1 MQTNPSP
8 SKPFVVPVFLPH
20 AGCPHRCV
28 FCNQHST
35 TGQDEALP
43 SLSAI
48 RRTIREFLA
57 HRKERARHTEISFY
71 GGNFLGLAP
80 ELITLLLATAAGF
93 VQEGQADGIRFSTR
107 PDTIDAARLKLI
119 ARFPVTTVELG
130 VQSMNDAVL
139 QQSQRGH
146 TAQSVREAVALLKTR
161 PYRIGLQMMVGLPG
175 DTPATALATARQIA
189 DLAPQ
194 FVRIYPT
201 LVLRG
206 SHLALRHFRG
216 EYTPLP
222 LEAAV
227 ALVADLYQIFHRH
240 DIAVARM
247 GLQAGPELSP
257 DADLV
262 AGPFHPAFGEMVQ
275 SALWLDAISRHLEK
289 EGLQKGDVV
298 LEAPA
303 RLLSQ
308 IKGQK
313 DFNLLDLLQK
323 HQLRSLEVRAN
334 PDLAEETVRINGQPC
349 ARW

>member
-1 MQTNPSP
+1 METKTSLA
-8 SKPFVVPVFLPH
+8 SPFVVPVFLPH

-28 FCNQHST
+28 FCNQRST
-35 TGQDEALP
+35 TGQEESLP
-43 SLSAI
+43 SVNAV

-57 HRKERARHTEISFY
+57 HRKERTRRTEISFY
-71 GGNFLGLAP
+71 GGNFLGLSP
-80 ELITLLLATAAGF
+80 ELISLLLATATAF
-93 VQEGQADGIRFSTR
+93 VQSGEADGIRFSTR
-107 PDTIDAARLKLI
+107 PDTIDAPRMKLI

-139 QQSQRGH
+139 RQSQRGH
-146 TAQSVREAVALLKTR
+146 TAQAVREAVALLRRR
-161 PYRIGLQMMVGLPG
+161 PYALGLQMMVGLPG
-175 DTPATALATARQIA
+175 DAPATALATARQIA
-189 DLAPQ
+189 DLGPD

-206 SHLALRHFRG
+206 SLLASQHARG
-216 EYTPLP
+216 EYEPLT

-227 ALVADLYQIFHRH
+227 ALVADIYQIFHRH

-247 GLQAGPELSP
+247 GLQAGPELAP

-289 EGLQKGDVV
+289 EGLQGGEVV

-313 DFNLLDLLQK
+313 DFNLLDLLQR
-323 HQLRSLEVRAN
+323 HQLRSLEVQAN
-334 PDLAEETVRINGQPC
+334 PALAEDTLRINGQTC
-349 ARW
+349 SRW

>member
-1 MQTNPSP
+1 MQTNPTP

-28 FCNQHST
+28 FCNQQAT
-35 TGQDEALP
+35 TGQEERLP
-43 SLSAI
+43 AVSVI
-48 RRTIREFLA
+48 RRTIRDFLA
-57 HRKERARHTEISFY
+57 HRKERARRTEISFY

-93 VQEGQADGIRFSTR
+93 VQNGEADGIRFSTR
-107 PDTIDAARLKLI
+107 PDTIDATRLALLT
-119 ARFPVTTVELG
+119 RFPVTTVELG

-139 QQSQRGH
+139 RQSQRGH
-146 TAQSVREAVALLKTR
+146 TAQTVREAVALLRTR
-161 PYRIGLQMMVGLPG
+161 PYALGLQMMVGLPG
-175 DTPATALATARQIA
+175 DTAATALATARQIA
-189 DLAPQ
+189 DLAPD

-206 SHLALRHFRG
+206 SPLSRLHARG
-216 EYTPLP
+216 EYEPLT

-227 ALVADLYQIFHRH
+227 ALVADLYTIFHRN
-240 DIAVARM
+240 DIVVARM

-289 EGLQKGDVV
+289 EGLQKGEVI

-323 HQLRSLEVRAN
+323 HQLQSLEVRAN
-334 PDLAEETVRINGQPC
+334 PDLAEETLRINGQMC

>member
-1 MQTNPSP
+1 VLFRS
-8 SKPFVVPVFLPH
+8 
-20 AGCPHRCV
+20 RCV

-35 TGQDEALP
+35 TGQAEALP
-43 SLSAI
+43 SVSAI
-48 RRTIREFLA
+48 RRTIQEFLA
-57 HRKERARHTEISFY
+57 HRKDRARPTEISFY

-93 VQEGQADGIRFSTR
+93 VHRGEADGLRFSTR
-107 PDTIDAARLKLI
+107 PDTIDASRMALI

-146 TAQSVREAVALLKTR
+146 SAQSVREAVALIKTR
-161 PYRIGLQMMVGLPG
+161 PYALGLQMMVGLPG
-175 DTPATALATARQIA
+175 DTAATAMATARQIA
-189 DLAPQ
+189 DLAPD

-206 SHLALRHFRG
+206 SPLARLHARG
-216 EYTPLP
+216 EYEPLS
-222 LEAAV
+222 LAAAV

-240 DIAVARM
+240 DIPVARM
-247 GLQAGPELSP
+247 GLQAGPELSL

-289 EGLQKGDVV
+289 EGLDEGEVV

-313 DFNLLDLLQK
+313 DFNILDLLQK
-323 HQLRSLEVRAN
+323 HRLRTLEVRAN
-334 PDLAEETVRINGQPC
+334 PDLAEETLRINGQPC
-349 ARW
+349 SRW

>member
-1 MQTNPSP
+1 METKPAPSP
-8 SKPFVVPVFLPH
+8 PFVVPVFLPH

-28 FCNQHST
+28 FCNQRST
-35 TGQDEALP
+35 TGQQERLP
-43 SLSAI
+43 SVSAV

-57 HRKERARHTEISFY
+57 HRKERTRRTEISFY

-80 ELITLLLATAAGF
+80 ELISLLLATAAGF
-93 VQEGQADGIRFSTR
+93 VQSGEADGIRFSTR
-107 PDTIDAARLKLI
+107 PDTIDAPRLRLI

-139 QQSQRGH
+139 RQSQRGH
-146 TAQSVREAVALLKTR
+146 TAQSVRAAVALLRSR
-161 PYRIGLQMMVGLPG
+161 PYALGLQMMVGLPG
-175 DTPATALATARQIA
+175 DTAATAMASARQIA
-189 DLAPQ
+189 DLAPD

-206 SHLALRHFRG
+206 SQLAHRHARG
-216 EYTPLP
+216 EYEPLT
-222 LEAAV
+222 LAAAV
-227 ALVADLYQIFHRH
+227 ALVADIYQIFHRH
-240 DIAVARM
+240 EITVARM
-247 GLQAGPELSP
+247 GLQAGPELTP

-289 EGLQKGDVV
+289 EGLQGGEVV

-323 HQLRSLEVRAN
+323 HQLRTLEVRTN
-334 PDLAEETVRINGQPC
+334 PGLAEDAVRINGQVC
-349 ARW
+349 SRW